1 MVATSSSS
9 LRLTWSA
16 PLDSIYT
23 NYVIR
28 YNIIYLI
35 YQLLKIVISYVFHSY
50 RTADNVSWSELSSVA
65 STDTELK
72 QLTAG
77 ERYVLL
83 INSASHRV
91 ESAAPIE
98 LQHTLCEY

>member
-1 MVATSSSS
+1 M
-9 LRLTWSA
+9 
-16 PLDSIYT
+16 
-23 NYVIR
+23 
-28 YNIIYLI
+28 
-35 YQLLKIVISYVFHSY
+35 
-50 RTADNVSWSELSSVA
+50 SWTELSSVV

-72 QLTAG
+72 QLIAG

-98 LQHTLCEY
+98 LQYTLCEYYPVSGDLILELEGFVIDLYL